1 MTIKIT
7 TKSTNRISSLT
18 VETRVARIEST
29 KKATINRK
37 ARVIVKTVKAVSRKF
52 LFRSVVRCFLILTLM
67 MPALNA
73 RASETIRMIAI
84 DSYSSSALWVK
95 VFIEYFIP
103 EVDKR
108 LAAKGNYNID
118 WNPAFG
124 GTIAKTKGVLDSLQ
138 HDLGD
143 IGIITTPYHADKVPF
158 YNLPYATPLV
168 SNDIGLIARTMSDL
182 ADKYSQIKEA
192 WHDYGIHYL
201 TTAGSIDTYDILM
214 TAPLESLDDLRGKKI
229 GGVGSNMLFL
239 KGSGAAGVTS
249 GLSDWYNNMATGLL
263 DGILVWPEAVVA
275 YRLYE
280 VAPYLLDIKFGGA
293 TSKAIVMN
301 QRTWNRLPDEV
312 RQVLSETATDY
323 RDELARETDRI
334 AAKSRVD
341 FVAKGGTIIDV
352 TPEQRL
358 SWAKKLPDLAE
369 TWVLAMER
377 KGLPGRQIL
386 SDYMTTM
393 RENNQTIVRAWDKP
407 ELNASQIP
415 GDTQ

>member
-1 MTIKIT
+1 MIKRT
-7 TKSTNRISSLT
+7 SSGRLPSFISL
-18 VETRVARIEST
+18 AR
-29 KKATINRK
+29 A
-37 ARVIVKTVKAVSRKF
+37 
-52 LFRSVVRCFLILTLM
+52 VVRYALIFTLL
-67 MPALNA
+67 ATSTGA
-73 RASETIRMIAI
+73 FASQTIRMIAI

-108 LAAKGNYNID
+108 LAAKGDYEID

-138 HDLGD
+138 HDLAD

-168 SNDIGLIARTMSDL
+168 SNDIGLIAETMSGL
-182 ADKYSQIKEA
+182 ADKYPQIKDA

-214 TAPLESLDDLRGKKI
+214 TAPIESLKDLSGKKI

-301 QRTWNRLPDEV
+301 QRTWNRLPEEV
-312 RQVLSETATDY
+312 KQVIQETAIDY
-323 RDELARETDRI
+323 RIELARETDRI
-334 AAKSRVD
+334 AAQSRLD

-352 TPEQRL
+352 TPEQRAT
-358 SWAKKLPDLAE
+358 WARNLPDLAE
-369 TWVLAMER
+369 TWVQAMER

-386 SDYMTTM
+386 SDYMSIM
-393 RENNQTIVRAWDKP
+393 RDNNQPIVRAWDKP
-407 ELNASQIP
+407 DSSTTPRGAE
-415 GDTQ
+415 

>member
-1 MTIKIT
+1 MTIKIRSKT
-7 TKSTNRISSLT
+7 TNTTSPKSTTNTKNRI
-18 VETRVARIEST
+18 IE
-29 KKATINRK
+29 KAALIMPRTLF
-37 ARVIVKTVKAVSRKF
+37 SRSF
-52 LFRSVVRCFLILTLM
+52 IRCLLVFTFV

-73 RASETIRMIAI
+73 RASETVRMIAI

-103 EVDKR
+103 EVDRR

-138 HDLGD
+138 HDLAD
-143 IGIITTPYHADKVPF
+143 IGIITTPYHADKIPF

-182 ADKYSQIKEA
+182 ADKYPQIKEA

-201 TTAGSIDTYDILM
+201 TTAGSIDTYNILL
-214 TAPLESLDDLRGKKI
+214 TSELDSLKDLQGQKI

-293 TSKAIVMN
+293 TSKAIVIN
-301 QRTWNRLPDEV
+301 QRTWKRLPDEV
-312 RQVLSETATDY
+312 RQVLAETATDY

-352 TPEQRL
+352 APEQRL
-358 SWAKKLPDLAE
+358 DWAKKLPDLAE
-369 TWVLAMER
+369 AWVLAMDR

-386 SDYMTTM
+386 SDYMTIM
-393 RENNQTIVRAWDKP
+393 RQNNQTIVRDWDKP
-407 ELNASQIP
+407 TLNTSQP
-415 GDTQ
+415 SGDTQ